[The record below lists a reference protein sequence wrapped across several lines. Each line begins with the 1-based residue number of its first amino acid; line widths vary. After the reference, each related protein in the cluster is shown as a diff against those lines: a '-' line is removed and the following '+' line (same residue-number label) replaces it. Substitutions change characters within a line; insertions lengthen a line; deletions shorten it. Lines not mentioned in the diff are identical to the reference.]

1 LSKQDKAMK
10 HSACC
15 IWP

>member
-10 HSACC
+10 HFACC